1 MNVKGIHKTSLIDY
15 PGKICSIIFSGGCN
29 MRCLYCHNPEL
40 ACNSSGISGISNEEV
55 LDLVKAR
62 RRRGLIDGVSLSG
75 GEPTLAKNIE
85 PFIRELRGA
94 GLAIKL
100 DTNGLNPSLVEKLLS
115 DNLLDYVA
123 MDVKTSPEKYGD
135 LTGVRNA
142 FPLVR
147 RTIQIVQE
155 SATEYEIR
163 TTCVPHYVTMED
175 FIGIRGEIGH
185 VSRYYL
191 QQFVNLVTLDES
203 MGKVVPYSVTKLRV
217 FRDYVK
223 TFSDVCEISGA

>member
-1 MNVKGIHKTSLIDY
+1 
-15 PGKICSIIFSGGCN
+15 

-85 PFIRELRGA
+85 PFIRELRDA

-100 DTNGLNPSLVEKLLS
+100 DTNGLNPSLVAKLLA

-135 LTGVRNA
+135 LTGARNA
-142 FPLVR
+142 FPLVL
-147 RTIQIVQE
+147 RTINTVRE
-155 SATEYEIR
+155 SGIDYELR
-163 TTCVPHYVTMED
+163 TTCVPHYVAMED
-175 FIGIRGEIGH
+175 FVTIRGDIGH
-185 VSRYYL
+185 VRRYYL

-203 MGKVVPYSVTKLRV
+203 MGKVAPYPVTRLRE

-223 TFSDVCEISGA
+223 TFADVCEIRGA

>member
-40 ACNSSGISGISNEEV
+40 ACNSSGISGISNDEV

-85 PFIRELRGA
+85 PFIRELRNA

-100 DTNGLNPSLVEKLLS
+100 DTNGLNPSLVEKLLA

-123 MDVKTSPEKYGD
+123 MDVKTSPGKYGE
-135 LTGVRNA
+135 LTGARNA
-142 FPLVR
+142 FPLVK
-147 RTIQIVQE
+147 RTVETVRE
-155 SATEYEIR
+155 SGIDYELR

-175 FIGIRGEIGH
+175 FVSIRGEIGH

-191 QQFVNLVTLDES
+191 QQFVNLVTLNET
-203 MGKVVPYSVTKLRV
+203 MRQVVPYSVTRLRE

-223 TFSDVCEISGA
+223 TFADVCEIRGA